1 MIYVE
6 AGDEKAVVA
15 CFEEGLRYRKLGAVV
30 AEVGHLSVTA
40 SRRLQ
45 LAAEGFGVI
54 GLNAGRSGAVKGRPW
69 WGKCDSQELEAV
81 RSARTGWIAQA

>member
-1 MIYVE
+1 VIYVE
-6 AGDEKAVVA
+6 AGDEKAVLA

-45 LAAEGFGVI
+45 LTAEGFGVI
-54 GLNAGRSGAVKGRPW
+54 GLNAGRSGAVPSRKVARGGESVTR
-69 WGKCDSQELEAV
+69 KNSRLCDQPALA
-81 RSARTGWIAQA
+81 G